1 MIVGFITDVKNM
13 GREALIKTWA
23 LNKIVKEFEAVSVV
37 VNHRLEEVKKEVR
50 PEQKTGIGN
59 RFKGIFSKTE
69 HTIVEAPVSKQIPD
83 FIDSRFSIVEG
94 NQDEKGDLGV
104 YQHLDYYMAYEKKVW
119 DALEQGSKDAYP
131 GVFYVN
137 DAALLIN
144 QKVYHE
150 LALKPKTTQ
159 KYLFVDVEQMNSKVK
174 DFIEK
179 IAKEKGLAI
188 VRNESDV
195 KINKTIATFQE
206 NEIESYIGYVWQA
219 ELVITDTLAGTYM
232 AFLHE
237 KDFVTIGNNAEI
249 EQLLKKLKLSSHLI
263 PTVEAYQGEANF
275 ALHNKPAFRMAIQEY
290 RKSIIADIKTKLN
303 IDQSNAMVD
312 CPTNILKSECCGC
325 SACKEV
331 CPKDAITMK
340 EDIEGFLY
348 PVVDPDKCIQCNL
361 CAKVCVKKENPQ
373 TITYEEKYP
382 KILAAINKD
391 EEVRLKSSSGAIF
404 PELVK
409 YAINEKQ
416 GYVVGVKYDSNMQ
429 VVSAI
434 ADNLEDCQAFYGAKY
449 AKSDFSGVFP
459 KIKELLNEGKFV
471 LYSGLPCEAAAL
483 KAYLRKP
490 YENLLISEILCHA
503 SPSPKVF
510 RKYVEYLGNKF
521 NSEVT
526 NFRFRDKS
534 AGWLA
539 QNNSIVVE
547 FKDRE
552 PLKVNARRNNYY
564 RSFAKDIIARPGCG
578 NCSFVYKNR
587 VGDITMGD
595 FWGIQHSD
603 PEMFDNKG
611 TSVLMI
617 NTNKGEE
624 AWKSI
629 SENFIYKESD
639 LKTAFKY
646 NHKKPIVIKDDRNE
660 FFKKLDKEEI
670 NSLLESYN
678 DLKK

>member
-1 MIVGFITDVKNM
+1 
-13 GREALIKTWA
+13 
-23 LNKIVKEFEAVSVV
+23 
-37 VNHRLEEVKKEVR
+37 
-50 PEQKTGIGN
+50 
-59 RFKGIFSKTE
+59 
-69 HTIVEAPVSKQIPD
+69 
-83 FIDSRFSIVEG
+83 
-94 NQDEKGDLGV
+94 
-104 YQHLDYYMAYEKKVW
+104 
-119 DALEQGSKDAYP
+119 
-131 GVFYVN
+131 
-137 DAALLIN
+137 
-144 QKVYHE
+144 
-150 LALKPKTTQ
+150 
-159 KYLFVDVEQMNSKVK
+159 
-174 DFIEK
+174 
-179 IAKEKGLAI
+179 
-188 VRNESDV
+188 
-195 KINKTIATFQE
+195 
-206 NEIESYIGYVWQA
+206 
-219 ELVITDTLAGTYM
+219 
-232 AFLHE
+232 
-237 KDFVTIGNNAEI
+237 
-249 EQLLKKLKLSSHLI
+249 
-263 PTVEAYQGEANF
+263 
-275 ALHNKPAFRMAIQEY
+275 
-290 RKSIIADIKTKLN
+290 
-303 IDQSNAMVD
+303 
-312 CPTNILKSECCGC
+312 
-325 SACKEV
+325 
-331 CPKDAITMK
+331 
-340 EDIEGFLY
+340 
-348 PVVDPDKCIQCNL
+348 
-361 CAKVCVKKENPQ
+361 
-373 TITYEEKYP
+373 
-382 KILAAINKD
+382 
-391 EEVRLKSSSGAIF
+391 
-404 PELVK
+404 
-409 YAINEKQ
+409 
-416 GYVVGVKYDSNMQ
+416 MQ